1 MVKNKFIGTWK
12 LLKVERKFKKQIILP
27 FGENPEGIL
36 IYTESYMSAQLGNS
50 DRKNFI
56 SEDYRMGS
64 DKEINNAFNSYIAYY
79 GTYEIDE
86 DSQIIY
92 HKVQQ
97 SLFPNWVGTKQKRFY
112 KFKENLLILSALDPD
127 YILTG
132 SQTSLT
138 WERV

>member
-50 DRKNFI
+50 DRKNFT

-86 DSQIIY
+86 VSQIIY
-92 HKVQQ
+92 HRVQQ

-112 KFKENLLILSALDPD
+112 EFKGNLLLLSALDPD
-127 YILTG
+127 YTRTG
-132 SQTSLT
+132 SQTTLT